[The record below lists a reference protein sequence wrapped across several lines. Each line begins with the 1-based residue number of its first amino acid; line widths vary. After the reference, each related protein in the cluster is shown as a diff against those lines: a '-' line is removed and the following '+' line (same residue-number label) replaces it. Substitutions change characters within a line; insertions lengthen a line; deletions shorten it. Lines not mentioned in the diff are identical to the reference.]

1 MPRAA
6 LLEQC
11 TNKDIYIIRK
21 YRFERHKRQDTN
33 AESEFKWSALQTL
46 YDHKLVITQATKNF
60 KASEI
65 KLTCF
70 IIELM
75 PYRTSDMKQAFYR
88 CKAEKIFIFD
98 NQIEIFLS
106 QKFII
111 VT

>member
-1 MPRAA
+1 MQKVSLND
-6 LLEQC
+6 LLY
-11 TNKDIYIIRK
+11 KHFI
-21 YRFERHKRQDTN
+21 
-33 AESEFKWSALQTL
+33 
-46 YDHKLVITQATKNF
+46 VNF

-70 IIELM
+70 IIEQM
-75 PYRTSDMKQAFYR
+75 PYRTRDMKQAFYR

>member
-1 MPRAA
+1 MFP
-6 LLEQC
+6 LGYPNECVCQ
-11 TNKDIYIIRK
+11 
-21 YRFERHKRQDTN
+21 
-33 AESEFKWSALQTL
+33 SALETL
-46 YDHKLVITQATKNF
+46 YDHKLAITQATKKNNG
-60 KASEI
+60 SEI

-98 NQIEIFLS
+98 NQIEISLS
-106 QKFII
+106 RKFII